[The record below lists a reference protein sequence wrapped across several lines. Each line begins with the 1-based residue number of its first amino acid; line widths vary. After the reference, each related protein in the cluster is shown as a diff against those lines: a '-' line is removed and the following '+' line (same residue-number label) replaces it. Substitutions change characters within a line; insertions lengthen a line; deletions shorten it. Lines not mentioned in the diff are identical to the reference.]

1 MPLEASNLGFRY
13 NSGPWIFRNLNLHL
27 NSGQV
32 LGLYGP
38 SGSGKSTLAR
48 VLAGYEEPLEGNVK
62 LDGEKLPKN
71 VYKPVQLILQHPEKA
86 INPRWQLGN
95 TIKEGWLPDPQT
107 IENFGISRQWF
118 NRWPNELSAGELQ
131 RFCVIRALGPKTRF
145 LIADEITTMLDA
157 ITQAQIWKAV
167 MNMAKE
173 RNLGLIIVSHDK
185 NLLDHLCKRIIN
197 LEK

>member
-1 MPLEASNLGFRY
+1 MPLEAKDLGFRY
-13 NSGPWIFRNLNLHL
+13 NSGPWIFRNFSLYL

-48 VLAGYEEPLEGNVK
+48 VLAGYERPLEGDVK

-71 VYKPVQLILQHPEKA
+71 VYNPVQLILQHPEKA
-86 INPRWQLGN
+86 INPRWQLGK
-95 TIKEGWLPDPQT
+95 TITEGWVPDPEI
-107 IENFGISRQWF
+107 IEKFGISKQWF

-131 RFCVIRALGPKTRF
+131 RFCVIRALSPKTRF
-145 LIADEITTMLDA
+145 LIADEMTTMLDA

-167 MNMAKE
+167 MGMAKK

-185 NLLDHLCKRIIN
+185 NLLDHFCRRIISI
-197 LEK
+197 EK